1 MGLSLSHFL
10 LLWVLPL
17 PPLTHPQTAC
27 PPLIQPPRVGGW
39 GVSLS
44 ENICGDRDRTKLV
57 RVAGD
62 RGLHGLWQCFPQA
75 ETPPGV
81 KGGQQRSGPGT
92 A

>member
-1 MGLSLSHFL
+1 M
-10 LLWVLPL
+10 
-17 PPLTHPQTAC
+17 
-27 PPLIQPPRVGGW
+27 
-39 GVSLS
+39 SLS
-44 ENICGDRDRTKLV
+44 ENICGDRDKTKLV

-62 RGLHGLWQCFPQA
+62 RGLHGLWLCFPQA